1 MDISTIVALSPSI
14 GRGDP
19 NCLSDEDCEILPLV
33 LLDVSVLEMVKRSG
47 VIATVGEYNSV
58 YASVADHLRMPY
70 FITSPVPVEQP
81 LSPHHIRLV
90 PDIRTYTLAIRDV
103 FQHFSLR
110 DVGVLYDTAYGKTP
124 THPTPSKKE
133 KK

>member
-1 MDISTIVALSPSI
+1 MLPFVFL
-14 GRGDP
+14 
-19 NCLSDEDCEILPLV
+19 NIL
-33 LLDVSVLEMVKRSG
+33 VLEMVKRAG
-47 VIATVGEYNSV
+47 VVATVGEYNSV

-70 FITSPVPVEQP
+70 FITSPVPVEQQF
-81 LSPHHIRLV
+81 SPHHIRLV

-124 THPTPSKKE
+124 PTPPRKK
-133 KK
+133 KKKKKI